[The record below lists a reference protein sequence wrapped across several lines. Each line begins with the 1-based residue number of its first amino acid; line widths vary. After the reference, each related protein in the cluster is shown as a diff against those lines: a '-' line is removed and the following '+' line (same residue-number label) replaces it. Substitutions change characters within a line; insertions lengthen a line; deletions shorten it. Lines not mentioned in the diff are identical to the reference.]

1 MKKSM
6 AVFALYLAL
15 AGGAWAGDPKIDG
28 KFMDARGAY
37 GSADYSRAVA
47 LCDEVIKLD
56 PKHAAAYALRGKAKK
71 DLGDIDAATADLDK
85 AIALDA
91 KLGEAYFIRGQVSEI
106 MGEMKKAQADY
117 ASACKA
123 GFKEACK

>member
-1 MKKSM
+1 MKRTI
-6 AVFALYLAL
+6 AVFTLFLAL
-15 AGGAWAGDPKIDG
+15 AGGALAGDPKADG
-28 KFMDARGAY
+28 KFMDARAAY
-37 GSADYSRAVA
+37 GSADYSRAVS
-47 LCDEVIKLD
+47 LCDEVLKLD
-56 PKHAAAYALRGKAKK
+56 PKHAAAHALRGKAKK
-71 DLGDIDAATADLDK
+71 DLGDIDAATADLNK

-91 KLGEAYFIRGQVSEI
+91 NLGEAYYIRGQVSEI